1 MGKWNYCVRIVI
13 KIANF
18 EINRRFTSL
27 SFGSES
33 TLYVSEQVD
42 LLFLVEMCEPDGS
55 VASDIF
61 SMG

>member
-61 SMG
+61 LMG